1 MIIIAAVCFSL
12 FFIEIHRY
20 PERLKINF
28 KPFNCGSCLA
38 AWTALT
44 LYLSPKIVTDIFL
57 VMFVS
62 GVIAPIARNAMNWLW
77 KKLY

>member
-1 MIIIAAVCFSL
+1 MF
-12 FFIEIHRY
+12 
-20 PERLKINF
+20 
-28 KPFNCGSCLA
+28 
-38 AWTALT
+38 
-44 LYLSPKIVTDIFL
+44 

>member
-1 MIIIAAVCFSL
+1 MIIIASICFSL

-20 PERLKINF
+20 PERLKLNF

-38 AWTALT
+38 AWTALI
-44 LYLSPKIVTDIFL
+44 LFLSPKIVTDIFFI
-57 VMFVS
+57 MFVS
-62 GVIAPIARNAMNWLW
+62 GVIAPLSRNLMNWLW